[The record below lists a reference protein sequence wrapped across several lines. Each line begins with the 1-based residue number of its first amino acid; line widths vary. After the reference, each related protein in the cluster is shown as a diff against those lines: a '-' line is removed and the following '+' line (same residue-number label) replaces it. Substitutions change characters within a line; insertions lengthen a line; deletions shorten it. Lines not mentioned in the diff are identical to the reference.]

1 MPLSGN
7 GGTLEA
13 TSMHGGKTMAL
24 NGQIAREEGRN
35 LLRLIG
41 WGVAAAL
48 LILPLIAMQFTRD
61 VNWTTSDFIVWG
73 IMLATVGGLF
83 ELAVRLSPLP
93 SYRAGF
99 GVALLS
105 AFLVTWTNLAV
116 GIVGSED
123 NPANQLFFL
132 ALLVGI
138 VGAGVARLRSPGM
151 AQAMFATAIALA
163 AAFVIAEMRPTDE
176 IWVPA
181 SREAL
186 GTGIFLFAFV
196 ASGLLFRR
204 AAAHSSSSS

>member
-1 MPLSGN
+1 
-7 GGTLEA
+7 
-13 TSMHGGKTMAL
+13 MAL

-41 WGVAAAL
+41 WSVAAAL
-48 LILPLIAMQFTRD
+48 LVLPLIAMQFTRD

-99 GVALLS
+99 GVALLG
-105 AFLVTWTNLAV
+105 AFLVTRTNLAV

-151 AQAMFATAIALA
+151 AHAMFATAIALA
-163 AAFVIAEMRPTDE
+163 AAFIIAEMRPTDE

>member
-1 MPLSGN
+1 
-7 GGTLEA
+7 
-13 TSMHGGKTMAL
+13 MAL

-41 WGVAAAL
+41 WGVATAL
-48 LILPLIAMQFTRD
+48 LVLPLIAMQFTRD

-99 GVALLS
+99 GVALLG
-105 AFLVTWTNLAV
+105 AFLVTRTNLAV

-151 AQAMFATAIALA
+151 AHAMFATAIALA
-163 AAFVIAEMRPTDE
+163 AAFIIAEMRPTDE

>member
-1 MPLSGN
+1 
-7 GGTLEA
+7 
-13 TSMHGGKTMAL
+13 MAL

-99 GVALLS
+99 GVALLG
-105 AFLVTWTNLAV
+105 AFLVTRTNLAV

-151 AQAMFATAIALA
+151 AHAMFATAIALA
-163 AAFVIAEMRPTDE
+163 AAFIIAEMRPTDE